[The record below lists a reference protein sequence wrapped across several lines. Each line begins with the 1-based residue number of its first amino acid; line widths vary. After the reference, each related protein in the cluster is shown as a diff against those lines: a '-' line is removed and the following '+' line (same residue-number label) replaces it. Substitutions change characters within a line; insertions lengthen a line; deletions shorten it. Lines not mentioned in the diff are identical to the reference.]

1 LRKDTFLIV
10 HNSKVHKHVQPHIH
24 SLKERTMQQAGT
36 ISFELNKRENDL
48 AEKIS
53 ARSVNSKLEYII

>member
-1 LRKDTFLIV
+1 
-10 HNSKVHKHVQPHIH
+10 
-24 SLKERTMQQAGT
+24 MQQAGT